1 MPSFFPGM
9 DPYLEAQHVWPD
21 LHHALA
27 SEIRSQLNL
36 SLPAP
41 YYATLEARMDL
52 GIVADDQE
60 TWRTIIPD
68 VAVLDPRRRPDNG
81 GGTAVVERPR
91 RDVSRR
97 VEIEIASE
105 PTRHFFVEV
114 RDAKHDHKL
123 ITMIE
128 ILSPSNKRPGPDR
141 AAYAAKQRDVLESE
155 ASLVEIDL
163 LRAGERVTPNPVVA
177 AFLDRL
183 NPAPDYLVLVS
194 PAWRRTEP
202 GWGYHVFPVS
212 LRDWLPCIGVPLARE
227 DAELPLD
234 LQYVFNRVYD
244 GGPYRRG
251 AVDYRKRPDPPLSEA
266 DAAWAESLLGR

>member
-1 MPSFFPGM
+1 MPSPFPGM
-9 DPYLEAQHVWPD
+9 DPYLEAQHVWPGF
-21 LHHALA
+21 HHALA
-27 SEIRSQLNL
+27 SEIHTQLNQ

-41 YYATLEARMDL
+41 YYAALEARMNL
-52 GIVADDQE
+52 GIVADDRE
-60 TWRTIIPD
+60 SWRAIVPD
-68 VAVLDPRRRPDNG
+68 IARLDPRRRPDNG
-81 GGTAVVERPR
+81 GGTAVIERPR
-91 RDVSRR
+91 QVVSRR
-97 VEIEIASE
+97 VEIETAGE

-114 RDAKHDHKL
+114 RDAKREHKL
-123 ITMIE
+123 ITLIE
-128 ILSPSNKRPGPDR
+128 VLSPLNKRPGPDR
-141 AAYAAKQRDVLESE
+141 AAYAVKQRDVLDSE
-155 ASLVEIDL
+155 TSLVEIDL

-194 PAWRRTEP
+194 PAWRRIEP
-202 GWGYHVFPVS
+202 GWGYHVFPVG
-212 LRDWLPCIGVPLARE
+212 LREWLPCIGIPLAQE

-266 DAAWAESLLGR
+266 DATWAESLQDR